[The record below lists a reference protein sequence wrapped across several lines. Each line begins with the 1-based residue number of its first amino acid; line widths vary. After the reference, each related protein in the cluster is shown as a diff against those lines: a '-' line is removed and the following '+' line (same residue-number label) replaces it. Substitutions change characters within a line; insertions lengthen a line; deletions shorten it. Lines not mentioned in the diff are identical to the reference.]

1 MSFNVSIL
9 PLYRS
14 HSLKSLDL
22 DDQHI
27 RNVLHW
33 SISTD
38 HLQSL
43 HQLVEGELSF
53 LWILP
58 MVHDENINSEWVH
71 KLAEALGNNQF
82 DKKHLIDLLQDF
94 SKANNLK
101 FSQLMVSLRH
111 LLGGIKQGPNVI
123 DMMKILGRTTTIK
136 RLLRRK

>member
-1 MSFNVSIL
+1 MRL
-9 PLYRS
+9 PS
-14 HSLKSLDL
+14 PSSLNSLDL

-38 HLQSL
+38 HLRSL

-58 MVHDENINSEWVH
+58 MVRNDNIDSEWVL
-71 KLAEALGNNQF
+71 KLADALANNQF
-82 DKKHLIDLLQDF
+82 DKKHLVDLLQDF
-94 SKANNLK
+94 SRANNLK
-101 FSQLMVSLRH
+101 FGQLMVSLRH

-123 DMMKILGRTTTIK
+123 DMMKILGRATTIE

>member
-1 MSFNVSIL
+1 
-9 PLYRS
+9 
-14 HSLKSLDL
+14 
-22 DDQHI
+22 
-27 RNVLHW
+27 
-33 SISTD
+33 
-38 HLQSL
+38 
-43 HQLVEGELSF
+43 
-53 LWILP
+53 

-123 DMMKILGRTTTIK
+123 DMMKILGRATTIK